1 MLSPTGSSDATRKQT
16 DVLKELTSAIE
27 DLSGNVAQ
35 DKTTAPTEAHETLLA
50 VRELTAA
57 VREMREDH
65 KTASSRLVELQEKRL
80 GVMEAILE
88 LKLRKRRRR
97 VPVDETLLERVK
109 S

>member
-1 MLSPTGSSDATRKQT
+1 MDALQG
-16 DVLKELTSAIE
+16 LTSAIE
-27 DLSGNVAQ
+27 DLSGTVAQ
-35 DKTTAPTEAHETLLA
+35 EQTTAPSEAHETLLA
-50 VRELTAA
+50 IRELTAA

-97 VPVDETLLERVK
+97 SPSSNGSRSDAA
-109 S
+109 